1 MAYINVL
8 AVGWSMMITTS
19 PSELVLADDC
29 GRAHDFK
36 YTQRLRLKQEK
47 RGGTLASGTV
57 VHAVIETWCQDL
69 GGTVPAKADLE
80 MRALPLLED
89 EFRNDWD
96 GPTKNV
102 KKFFPGVV
110 RALGRVPTWVWEE
123 KAWNVE
129 RDVDGFFGQE
139 CTTDWL
145 HVINH
150 GRGWSSNCELGP
162 AVYLHGRPD
171 MWREVNDEAPTIQI
185 LDTKT
190 TDYDPLDFL
199 LWTPQNRWYA
209 AMLAQEFP
217 GRLIEYRYMCLP
229 TAVKDVAA
237 PHSPPWLLTKA
248 GAERAEEEILTY
260 VSKLGGTDPR
270 YSRRCSWCDFSKIC
284 QAIITGADP
293 AGITEEL
300 YEVRERHG

>member
-1 MAYINVL
+1 
-8 AVGWSMMITTS
+8 MITTS

-29 GRAHDFK
+29 GRAHQFK
-36 YTQRLRLKQEK
+36 YDRRLRLKQEK

-102 KKFFPGVV
+102 KKFLPGVV
-110 RALGRVPTWVWEE
+110 RALGRVPEWVWEE

-129 RDVDGFFGQE
+129 RDVDGFFGYE
-139 CTTDWL
+139 CPNDMYCGAPKDN
-145 HVINH
+145 HV
-150 GRGWSSNCELGP
+150 NCLGGP
-162 AVYLHGRPD
+162 AVNLHGRPD

-217 GRLIEYRYMCLP
+217 GRLIEYQYMCLP

-248 GAERAEEEILTY
+248 GAEVAEAEILRY
-260 VSKLGGTDPR
+260 AAKLGDIGER
-270 YSRRCSWCDFSKIC
+270 YSRRCSWCDYAHIC
-284 QAIITGADP
+284 KAIITGADP

-300 YEVRERHG
+300 YEVRERHGKSNG

>member
-1 MAYINVL
+1 
-8 AVGWSMMITTS
+8 MITTS
-19 PSELVLADDC
+19 PSELVGADDC
-29 GRAHDFK
+29 GRFHDLK
-36 YTQRLRLKQEK
+36 YNKRLRLKQEK

-69 GGTVPAKADLE
+69 GGTIPTKADLE
-80 MRALPLLED
+80 ARAHPLLED

-102 KKFFPGVV
+102 KKFLPGVV
-110 RALGRVPTWVWEE
+110 RALGRVPEWVWEE

-129 RDVDGFFGQE
+129 RDVWGDFGSE
-139 CTTDWL
+139 CTCTPPYKMAS
-145 HVINH
+145 
-150 GRGWSSNCELGP
+150 GCEKTGP
-162 AVYLHGRPD
+162 SVRLHGRPD

-248 GAERAEEEILTY
+248 GAERAEEEILRY
-260 VSKLGGTDPR
+260 ASKLGGTDPR
-270 YSRRCSWCDFSKIC
+270 YSRRCSWCDYAHIC
-284 QAIITGADP
+284 KAIITGADP

-300 YEVRERHG
+300 YEVRERHVR